1 MLHPEKCVLKKGYF
15 PETAVDVNDQFC
27 FVNLDMDLYQPMLA
41 GLRFFYEKMCSGGVI
56 LMHDYFHPEL
66 PGVKQ
71 AVTEFEKERGLKLCK
86 VPIGDFCSIA
96 VVVP

>member
-1 MLHPEKCVLKKGYF
+1 
-15 PETAVDVNDQFC
+15 
-27 FVNLDMDLYQPMLA
+27 MDLYQPMLA
-41 GLRFFYEKMCSGGVI
+41 GLRFFYSKMYPGGVI

-71 AVTEFEKERGLKLCK
+71 AVEEFEKETQITLCK

-96 VVVP
+96 VIVP